1 MNITKDSR
9 VKQLIRAEQ
18 EQTFQ
23 EQTFQEQTFQ
33 EQKLQEQTLQKQ
45 TKKKA
50 MFRPTVLNLTS
61 IHSKLIS
68 KHLTRA
74 M

>member
-9 VKQLIRAEQ
+9 VKQLIRAE
-18 EQTFQ
+18 Q